1 MAASELRAEF
11 ASAGPS
17 DATLHVLL
25 LVVWVVGLVGVVVV
39 VLGVVV
45 LVVVVV
51 VVLGVVVATEP

>member
-1 MAASELRAEF
+1 MAASELRAEY
-11 ASAGPS
+11 ASAVPS

-45 LVVVVV
+45 LVV
-51 VVLGVVVATEP
+51 LGVVLATDP

>member
-1 MAASELRAEF
+1 MAASELRAEY
-11 ASAGPS
+11 ASAVPS

-45 LVVVVV
+45 LVVVV
-51 VVLGVVVATEP
+51 ATDP